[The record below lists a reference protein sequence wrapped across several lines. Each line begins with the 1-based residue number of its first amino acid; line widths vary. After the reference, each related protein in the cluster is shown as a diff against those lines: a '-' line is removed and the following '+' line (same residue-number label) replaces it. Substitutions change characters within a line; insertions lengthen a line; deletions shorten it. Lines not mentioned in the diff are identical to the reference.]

1 MTAARGVSA
10 SVAGMPAALAPNT
23 SQFRTP
29 SRSVRLVTVPKG
41 PVATQ
46 TTTVNTSSSPVP
58 QTPIVQHETNTR

>member
-1 MTAARGVSA
+1 MTAGHGVSA
-10 SVAGMPAALAPNT
+10 IEAGTPAASAPNT

-46 TTTVNTSSSPVP
+46 TTTVNTLSSPVP
-58 QTPIVQHETNTR
+58 TNPNS